1 MFIRSAKERKVR
13 IWKDYVAPTANM
25 DQKDRQFVAK
35 VRRPCRP
42 AYYTASGGLGL
53 GLHSNPKGHPLP
65 LCPCSLPYMN
75 LEASDGRGKR
85 RCFLNGTQSVQSM
98 RLTLLWLLGDVSL
111 ATSMAVLTAVFPQL
125 FVIALHQKQ
134 DQCLRALTN
143 YVPPPPPTKTSQ
155 HRGTKRKRF
164 SSNLEHS
171 LPGQMT
177 AESPAVSPKFP
188 ERSSSAQRH
197 GTGY

>member
-25 DQKDRQFVAK
+25 NQKDRQFVAK

-65 LCPCSLPYMN
+65 LCPCSLPFMI

-125 FVIALHQKQ
+125 FISYFCHSTAPKAGPVLESSDKLCA
-134 DQCLRALTN
+134 
-143 YVPPPPPTKTSQ
+143 PPSPNK
-155 HRGTKRKRF
+155 
-164 SSNLEHS
+164 NL
-171 LPGQMT
+171 P
-177 AESPAVSPKFP
+177 
-188 ERSSSAQRH
+188 AQR
-197 GTGY
+197 YKEEAL